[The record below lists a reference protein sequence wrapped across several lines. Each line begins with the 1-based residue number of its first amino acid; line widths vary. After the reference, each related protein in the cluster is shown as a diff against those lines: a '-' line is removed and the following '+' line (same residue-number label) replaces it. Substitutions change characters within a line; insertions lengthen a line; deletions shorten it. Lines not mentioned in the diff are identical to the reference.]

1 MAQLAGLLV
10 EYETRRRFIPAEFV
24 QRILRRVAISA
35 VPGTPLGLTFYQGRV
50 ISVLALGSHRDEL
63 LVCDVQG
70 ELVALSGLRVL
81 ASGFFEAAA
90 EGVRVDAQVVP
101 AFDIVSEVAS
111 WEQRF
116 WSDVRPKG
124 EQS

>member
-1 MAQLAGLLV
+1 MSRLAGVVV
-10 EYETRRRFIPAEFV
+10 EHEAGRRFISAEFV
-24 QRILRRVAISA
+24 QRIVRPVAISA
-35 VPGTPLGLTFYQGRV
+35 VPGTRLGLTFFQGRV
-50 ISVLALGSHRDEL
+50 ISVLALGNAQDEL

-90 EGVRVDAQVVP
+90 DGVRMDSEVVP
-101 AFDIVSEVAS
+101 AFDVASEVAG

-116 WSDVRPKG
+116 WSHFRPQG
-124 EQS
+124 EHA